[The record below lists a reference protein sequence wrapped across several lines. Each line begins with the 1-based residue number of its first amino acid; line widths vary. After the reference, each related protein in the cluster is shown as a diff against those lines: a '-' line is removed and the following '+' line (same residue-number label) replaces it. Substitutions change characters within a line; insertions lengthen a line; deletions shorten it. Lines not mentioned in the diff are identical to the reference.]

1 MLDEMDEL
9 VKQQEILLNTHCELP
24 CDSHKE
30 LAEENTTKRNKIQ
43 NDKYNNVQCC
53 LM

>member
-24 CDSHKE
+24 CDSFKE
-30 LAEENTTKRNKIQ
+30 LAKKIQ
-43 NDKYNNVQCC
+43 QKEINFKMINITIPKRYAI
-53 LM
+53 